1 MTATEAV
8 ELARQMRD
16 AGVEWFEFEGFKCNL
31 RQPDPPP
38 LTSVLE
44 TMRERPIEERDALL
58 KQLKKD
64 RDADLFGAT

>member
-8 ELARQMRD
+8 QLAALMRN
-16 AGVEWFEFEGFKCNL
+16 AGVEAFEFEGLKCTL
-31 RQPDPPP
+31 RPVDPPP